1 MGQRIVSR
9 ITGCPDGRVACESS
23 RFSPATQSRLGLAF
37 LKSYLEAKIW
47 KHRHMWWGGAHPPTP
62 TPTHPPTRACVSVLR
77 ACVAVHRKN

>member
-37 LKSYLEAKIW
+37 FKSYLEAKFL
-47 KHRHMWWGGAHPPTP
+47 KYRDMWWGRTTPTHTHAHPPT
-62 TPTHPPTRACVSVLR
+62 HPCVRVCAARVRGS
-77 ACVAVHRKN
+77 A